1 METLFD
7 DDRRLFYVAATRA
20 VDQLFVL
27 CESREERTPYI
38 LPSEKFYDDLDWN
51 RFNPP
56 SSIVQR
62 VLVQVQDIKMG
73 STHAIKELLK
83 ANNFNWSPQGKYWHK
98 SYLYEAFS
106 LESLKNQS
114 WSNSSSKDFSY
125 HIKVTVTDNESGFA
139 EFEVLDGKW
148 ITVLDWLDPLEP
160 ELNNPPF

>member
-1 METLFD
+1 M
-7 DDRRLFYVAATRA
+7 
-20 VDQLFVL
+20 
-27 CESREERTPYI
+27 
-38 LPSEKFYDDLDWN
+38 
-51 RFNPP
+51 
-56 SSIVQR
+56 
-62 VLVQVQDIKMG
+62 LVQVQDIKMG
-73 STHAIKELLK
+73 STRAIKELLK

-160 ELNNPPF
+160 EPNNPPF